1 MLTGCLQIDFNKVGV
16 ATNLKAPAARMRY
29 SRLKKNI
36 EDKLGE
42 GSKKAPASSTGS
54 TAAAKVTSA
63 IGSNKKR
70 KASYE
75 DENEQMQLSSFGNK
89 IGNATASIKLQEDTI
104 GPRTRA
110 KRIDL
115 TEAFK
120 SDSDSSSRPGL
131 GDQDDAGD
139 DDYEMEDIS
148 NDEEDFHPDETTED
162 EDNHPAS
169 RSKSRG
175 QSAKRKTITVKSTL
189 MAFKKSSKAIPRS
202 VPDISAREI
211 ASGPGMPV
219 TPESA
224 VSSRHEINGKNLT
237 LPPTPISI
245 PTGVIKQEPADSSPT
260 VPKAPSDTAEL
271 SAAAVRSKKTSH
283 PSAKLS
289 LFDRIEN
296 ARIRADHNLAS
307 LSYNVNKNSRS
318 PGPSQWITSE
328 TVLPSIEHDAEQAN
342 VDSAMVG
349 TSGRAHG
356 KTNMPLFYSAWKFL
370 RIANANFDSLDR

>member
-1 MLTGCLQIDFNKVGV
+1 MLTGHLQIDFNKVGL

-42 GSKKAPASSTGS
+42 GSKKAPVSSAGSTG
-54 TAAAKVTSA
+54 AADVTSA

-75 DENEQMQLSSFGNK
+75 DENEQMELASFGNK
-89 IGNATASIKLQEDTI
+89 IGNATISIKPQEDTI
-104 GPRTRA
+104 GPRTRG

-115 TEAFK
+115 TAAFK
-120 SDSDSSSRPGL
+120 NDSDSSSGPGL

-148 NDEEDFHPDETTED
+148 DDEADFHPDETTED
-162 EDNHPAS
+162 EDNQPVS

-175 QSAKRKTITVKSTL
+175 QSAKRKTITAKSTF

-202 VPDISAREI
+202 VPDTNARETT
-211 ASGPGMPV
+211 SGPGMPV
-219 TPESA
+219 TPEPA
-224 VSSRHEINGKNLT
+224 VSSRHEINGKNFT
-237 LPPTPISI
+237 LPPTPISM

-260 VPKAPSDTAEL
+260 IPKARSDTTEL
-271 SAAAVRSKKTSH
+271 SAAVRSKKTSH
-283 PSAKLS
+283 TSAKLS

-328 TVLPSIEHDAEQAN
+328 TVLPSIEHDAEEAN
-342 VDSAMVG
+342 VDSAIVH
-349 TSGRAHG
+349 TSSRAHS
-356 KTNMPLFYSAWKFL
+356 KTNMPRFYSAWKFL
-370 RIANANFDSLDR
+370 LIANANFDSLDL